1 MREQDSARRGGL
13 QVISSLWKTR
23 AMWTRR
29 WFDSLVGSSSDQ
41 REINEKRERERETRV
56 SNSSSSSS
64 LNRRHFL
71 EDARLS
77 CNFVEEETSRTR
89 GSKVFRSKRSFLDS
103 LEFTGISGV
112 NCPQGPC

>member
-1 MREQDSARRGGL
+1 MREQDSARTPSYFKS
-13 QVISSLWKTR
+13 VEDSCDVDSSLVRFVGRIVERSTR
-23 AMWTRR
+23 N
-29 WFDSLVGSSSDQ
+29 Q
-41 REINEKRERERETRV
+41 REERERETRV

-71 EDARLS
+71 EDTRLS
-77 CNFVEEETSRTR
+77 CNFVKGETSRTR